1 MIATKNDFQIDG
13 LEKQGITTSIHN
25 GVENYRIREATREK
39 DGTGD
44 QPCREGSIVRFPQA
58 HCILNF

>member
-1 MIATKNDFQIDG
+1 MIATKSDFQIDG
-13 LEKQGITTSIHN
+13 LEKQGITARMHN
-25 GVENYRIREATREK
+25 WVEIYRIREATREK

-44 QPCREGSIVRFPQA
+44 QPCREGSIVHFPQA